1 MTTSEIIS
9 LIALVVGSLAL
20 FLFGI
25 KYMSEALQKLSG
37 EKLRHVFSSFTSNRV
52 KAVATGAFITA
63 AIQSST
69 ATTVMTVSFVNAG
82 ILNLTNAIGVI
93 MGSNIGTTIT
103 AWIISMFGIK
113 YDISTLA
120 IPIIGIAFIL
130 MLFKQKQVKYSGEC
144 LLGFGLLF
152 LGLGFLKDSLNGLD
166 LANNP
171 HFIEA
176 IGSLVVDG
184 SISYSTILL
193 SVLIGTVIT
202 IVLQSSAAMMA
213 ITMVL
218 CYENVIP
225 FEMAVALVLGEN
237 IGTTFTA
244 NIAASIGNI
253 QAKKTARSHL
263 IFNIV
268 GAVWVL
274 IFFRFMVS
282 LVDKITFNIEGQS
295 PFVEAAA
302 IPFAL
307 ALFHSLF
314 NISNT
319 FLLIWFIPQ
328 IEKLSSLLVKQS
340 PTEEDEI
347 FKLEYISS
355 GFVGLG
361 ELAIDSAKKEVQVY
375 AKRVLR
381 MYEFIPQLLDLK
393 DKKKYGYLLE
403 RIERYE
409 SISDRMEIEI
419 ANYLTKL
426 SADNITA
433 ESNHRIRGMLRII
446 DNLES
451 IADQNFQ
458 LAKTIHEKNEKKIW
472 FTPEMR
478 EKLNEMFELTRN
490 ALQIMN
496 DNLNVNYRTVEITA
510 ALNAEAKINEY
521 RNLLRYQ
528 HLEDIKNLTYSYETG
543 IYYSGIYALLEK
555 IGDFTINIT
564 EAIVNAKY
572 TKDACISNL
581 SDNQLLGK

>member
-25 KYMSEALQKLSG
+25 KYMSESLQKLSG
-37 EKLRHVFSSFTSNRV
+37 ERLRFIFSSFTSNRV

-113 YDISTLA
+113 YDMSTLA

-152 LGLGFLKDSLNGLD
+152 LGLGVLKDSLNGLD

-176 IGSLVVDG
+176 IRSLVIDG
-184 SISYSTILL
+184 SISYSAILL

-202 IVLQSSAAMMA
+202 IILQSSSAMMA

-263 IFNIV
+263 IFNTV

-274 IFFRFMVS
+274 VFFRLIIS
-282 LVDKITFNIEGQS
+282 LVDKITLNIEGQS
-295 PFVEAAA
+295 PFVEAAT

-328 IEKLSSLLVKQS
+328 VEKLSTYLVKQS

-393 DKKKYGYLLE
+393 DKKKYSYLLE

-419 ANYLTKL
+419 ANFLTQL

-433 ESNHRIRGMLRII
+433 ESNRRIRGMLRVI

-458 LAKTIHEKNEKKIW
+458 LAKTINEKNEKKIW

-490 ALQIMN
+490 SLQVMN
-496 DNLNVNYRTVEITA
+496 DNLNENYRMVEITA
-510 ALNAEAKINEY
+510 ALDAETKINEY
-521 RNLLRYQ
+521 RDYLR
-528 HLEDIKNLTYSYETG
+528 S
-543 IYYSGIYALLEK
+543 
-555 IGDFTINIT
+555 
-564 EAIVNAKY
+564 
-572 TKDACISNL
+572 
-581 SDNQLLGK
+581 